1 MTEWFE
7 RWFGEEYLRLYPH
20 RDEADAERAVALVD
34 RVAKLDGA
42 RVLDLGC
49 GPGRHAVRLAQ
60 RGATVFG
67 LDLSM
72 PLLTRARHGTTP
84 LTSLVRGDM
93 RHLPFCHGTF
103 DLVVNLF
110 TSFGYFADDR
120 EHAQVIRG
128 VADALVPGGK
138 LFMDFLNAD
147 SVRANLVP
155 HEERKFGT
163 QQVAIERRLS
173 DDHRFVVK
181 EMHMVDD
188 GRRFL
193 ERVRLFSADDLA
205 EMMGQAGLQVVQRFG
220 SYAGDELGR
229 DAPRAI
235 IVAQRQ

>member
-7 RWFGEEYLRLYPH
+7 QWFGEEYLRLYPH

-67 LDLSM
+67 FDLSM
-72 PLLTRARHGTTP
+72 PLLSRARHGTPP

-120 EHAQVIRG
+120 EHAQVIQG
-128 VADALVPGGK
+128 VADVLVPGGR

-188 GRRFL
+188 GRSFL

-205 EMMGQAGLQVVQRFG
+205 EMMGQAGLKVVKRFG

>member
-1 MTEWFE
+1 VTEWFE
-7 RWFGEEYLRLYPH
+7 QWFGEEYLQLYPH
-20 RDEADAERAVALVD
+20 RDEADAERAVALID

-60 RGATVFG
+60 CGATVFG

-72 PLLTRARHGTTP
+72 PLLSRARHGTPP

-103 DLVVNLF
+103 DVVVNLF

-147 SVRANLVP
+147 SVRANLVR
-155 HEERKFGT
+155 HEERRFGNRH
-163 QQVAIERRLS
+163 VAIERRLS

-188 GRRFL
+188 GRSFL
-193 ERVRLFSADDLA
+193 ERVRLFSADDLT
-205 EMMGQAGLQVVQRFG
+205 EMMGQAGLQVIQRFG
-220 SYAGDELGR
+220 NYAGDELGR

>member
-7 RWFGEEYLRLYPH
+7 RWFGEEYLRLYAH
-20 RDEADAERAVALVD
+20 RDEADAERAVALID
-34 RVAKLDGA
+34 RVGKLDGA
-42 RVLDLGC
+42 RVLDMGC
-49 GPGRHAVRLAQ
+49 GPGRHAARLAQ

-67 LDLSM
+67 FDLSM
-72 PLLTRARHGTTP
+72 PLLSRARHGTP
-84 LTSLVRGDM
+84 PFTSLVRGDM

-103 DLVVNLF
+103 DLIVNLF
-110 TSFGYFADDR
+110 TSFGYFADDQ
-120 EHAQVIRG
+120 EHAQVIQG

-147 SVRANLVP
+147 SVRTNLLP

-163 QQVAIERRLS
+163 QHVAIERRLS
-173 DDHRFVVK
+173 DDQRFVVK

-188 GRRFL
+188 GRAFL

-205 EMMGQAGLQVVQRFG
+205 AMMGQAGLQVVQRFG